1 MVDTQ
6 SLDPIEKAIRSA
18 FEKGD
23 PGQRAFREKVYRSA
37 FTAMER
43 ALQANPNVTEA
54 IAQRRRETLS
64 AKITEIESEFLP
76 AVPAVEPVRPAPQRQ
91 APQVAVPQPASAH
104 ASAPDPA
111 FEPVVTAADRADPA
125 FADEGY
131 DEAIDPPARGDRA
144 TRSRRGWLTPLV
156 SLLVLAALIGGV
168 WWWLGSGGQGGA
180 QLPPPQVADNPAP
193 APSEPPPALGG
204 VDDLAGWITVFDP
217 SDPTTVTA
225 PGDSQAQVTEEDGQS
240 FIRIR
245 SGASGTPVVFD
256 VGQGI
261 LEEVAGRRAV
271 FAIVARSSDGET
283 QISVECSLAELGDC
297 GRRRFP
303 VGVTRDEFLFEVEVP
318 AGNPASGGVIAI
330 NPDIENGGRPVDIY
344 AIRVSPA
351 PAG

>member
-1 MVDTQ
+1 MVDR

-76 AVPAVEPVRPAPQRQ
+76 AVPAVEPVRPAQQRQ
-91 APQVAVPQPASAH
+91 APQGAVPQ

-111 FEPVVTAADRADPA
+111 FAPVVTSADRADTA
-125 FADEGY
+125 FAGDGFRDAVE
-131 DEAIDPPARGDRA
+131 PPARGERA

-156 SLLVLAALIGGV
+156 SLLVLVALIGGV
-168 WWWLGSGGQGGA
+168 WWWLGSSGQSGA
-180 QLPPPQVADNPAP
+180 QQPASPRVADEPSS
-193 APSEPPPALGG
+193 APSEPPPMLGG
-204 VDDLAGWITVFDP
+204 ADDLTGWITVFDP
-217 SDPTTVTA
+217 ADPTTVAA

-330 NPDIENGGRPVDIY
+330 NPDVENEGRPVDIY